1 MHTKIARNDVCA
13 LFEVNSTNTTTNNTT
28 RKNKINQSILVLKF
42 TILVE
47 VKRQNYEEKSIHNN
61 FDKPNVT
68 AQFFKE
74 NNSFAIFQEPS
85 LNNQNK
91 GNFIDEKNENQRK
104 SSIPKPRKPLTLIKE
119 DEAKLTKVSQQSDS
133 DMSDIEDDEVE
144 NKFPGLDEQ
153 VLMISTII
161 SK

>member
-1 MHTKIARNDVCA
+1 M
-13 LFEVNSTNTTTNNTT
+13 
-28 RKNKINQSILVLKF
+28 
-42 TILVE
+42 
-47 VKRQNYEEKSIHNN
+47 
-61 FDKPNVT
+61 
-68 AQFFKE
+68 QFFKE
-74 NNSFAIFQEPS
+74 NNSFAIFQAPS

-91 GNFIDEKNENQRK
+91 GNFIDENQRK
-104 SSIPKPRKPLTLIKE
+104 SSMSKPRKPLTLIKE